1 MKSRGSLG
9 GGPIVRLRPA
19 FTLVELL
26 VVIAIIGILVGLL
39 LPAVQ
44 AARESGRRSVCQ
56 NNIRQIGLALANYES
71 ANRAMPP
78 GCDFYTNGGTTP
90 NISSFVRLLP
100 YLEQQAL
107 YSLAVAG
114 NGTAFMPNTVGNNAS
129 TYWRTWVSGF
139 VCPSDV
145 AASMQGSWYKSY
157 ANNHGPSGY
166 AANRGDWCTMPGF
179 SEGKGAW
186 AASNPTIFDGSH
198 TGFSGDKTTW
208 RGMFGPSTGLQI
220 KDVTDGMGFTIAYAE
235 RRIYVGEPNKVPDA
249 IWNQSNQYPS
259 PNPCYTP
266 SALVSKIGDGGFVGA
281 GAIAY
286 GFQYNWSSWACG
298 LPFNHS
304 LVTAVPPN
312 GPSCDQ
318 VGSPS
323 WGIGLYT
330 ASSFHQGGVFAV
342 MGDGAVRFVTDTVD
356 AGDQSV
362 KADSS
367 GFKLNAQSAYGVWGA
382 MGSRCGGETARY
394 QE

>member
-1 MKSRGSLG
+1 
-9 GGPIVRLRPA
+9 
-19 FTLVELL
+19 
-26 VVIAIIGILVGLL
+26 
-39 LPAVQ
+39 
-44 AARESGRRSVCQ
+44 
-56 NNIRQIGLALANYES
+56 
-71 ANRAMPP
+71 
-78 GCDFYTNGGTTP
+78 
-90 NISSFVRLLP
+90 
-100 YLEQQAL
+100 
-107 YSLAVAG
+107 
-114 NGTAFMPNTVGNNAS
+114 
-129 TYWRTWVSGF
+129 
-139 VCPSDV
+139 
-145 AASMQGSWYKSY
+145 
-157 ANNHGPSGY
+157 
-166 AANRGDWCTMPGF
+166 
-179 SEGKGAW
+179 
-186 AASNPTIFDGSH
+186 
-198 TGFSGDKTTW
+198 
-208 RGMFGPSTGLQI
+208 MFGPSTGLQI